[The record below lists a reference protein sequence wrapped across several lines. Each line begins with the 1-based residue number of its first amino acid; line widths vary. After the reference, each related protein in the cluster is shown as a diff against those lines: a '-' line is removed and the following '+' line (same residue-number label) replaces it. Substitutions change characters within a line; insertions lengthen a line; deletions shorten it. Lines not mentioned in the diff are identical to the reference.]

1 MKKIYLVTALA
12 CCALQPTLAQK
23 QEECKPVNLHCDH
36 LINPLGIDNA
46 NPRLSWMLDDA
57 RQGAR
62 QTAYQ
67 IIVSTDSLKANN
79 ENGEIWNSGK
89 KESDQILVTYPE
101 KNLQPFTKYY
111 WKVNVWDKDGKKA
124 TSDIN
129 SFETGM
135 MGMENWQGAWIGDN
149 RDINYKPAPISEKH
163 STLKRKS
170 NPPERTSP
178 SPVYTNYTSTERKLE
193 TIG

>member
-67 IIVSTDSLKANN
+67 IIVSTESKQRKRGNL
-79 ENGEIWNSGK
+79 ELGEKGIGSNPCHLSGK
-89 KESDQILVTYPE
+89 ESSTLYQILLE
-101 KNLQPFTKYY
+101 
-111 WKVNVWDKDGKKA
+111 
-124 TSDIN
+124 S
-129 SFETGM
+129 EC
-135 MGMENWQGAWIGDN
+135 MG
-149 RDINYKPAPISEKH
+149 
-163 STLKRKS
+163 
-170 NPPERTSP
+170 
-178 SPVYTNYTSTERKLE
+178 
-193 TIG
+193 

>member
-1 MKKIYLVTALA
+1 MKKIYLATALA

-129 SFETGM
+129 SFETGLATT
-135 MGMENWQGAWIGDN
+135 ETSTIS
-149 RDINYKPAPISEKH
+149 PPPISEKH

-178 SPVYTNYTSTERKLE
+178 SPVYTNYTSTERKSE

>member
-46 NPRLSWMLDDA
+46 NPRLSWMLNDA

-79 ENGEIWNSGK
+79 ENGEIRIKSLSPIRKRIFNPLPNITGK
-89 KESDQILVTYPE
+89 
-101 KNLQPFTKYY
+101 
-111 WKVNVWDKDGKKA
+111 
-124 TSDIN
+124 
-129 SFETGM
+129 
-135 MGMENWQGAWIGDN
+135 
-149 RDINYKPAPISEKH
+149 
-163 STLKRKS
+163 
-170 NPPERTSP
+170 
-178 SPVYTNYTSTERKLE
+178 
-193 TIG
+193 

>member
-111 WKVNVWDKDGKKA
+111 FFLRQLNNKLFVLRAYFDRYLFCL
-124 TSDIN
+124 I
-129 SFETGM
+129 GM
-135 MGMENWQGAWIGDN
+135 VI
-149 RDINYKPAPISEKH
+149 KH
-163 STLKRKS
+163 T
-170 NPPERTSP
+170 
-178 SPVYTNYTSTERKLE
+178 V
-193 TIG
+193 

>member
-62 QTAYQ
+62 QTESKQRKRGNLELGEKGIGSNPCHLSGKESSTLYQ
-67 IIVSTDSLKANN
+67 ILL
-79 ENGEIWNSGK
+79 
-89 KESDQILVTYPE
+89 ESE
-101 KNLQPFTKYY
+101 C
-111 WKVNVWDKDGKKA
+111 
-124 TSDIN
+124 
-129 SFETGM
+129 
-135 MGMENWQGAWIGDN
+135 MG
-149 RDINYKPAPISEKH
+149 
-163 STLKRKS
+163 
-170 NPPERTSP
+170 
-178 SPVYTNYTSTERKLE
+178 
-193 TIG
+193 

>member
-1 MKKIYLVTALA
+1 MTALA

-46 NPRLSWMLDDA
+46 NPRLSWMLNDA

-178 SPVYTNYTSTERKLE
+178 SPVYTNYTSTERKSE

>member
-67 IIVSTDSLKANN
+67 IIRGNL
-79 ENGEIWNSGK
+79 ELGEKGIGSNPCHLSGK
-89 KESDQILVTYPE
+89 ESSTLYQILLE
-101 KNLQPFTKYY
+101 
-111 WKVNVWDKDGKKA
+111 
-124 TSDIN
+124 S
-129 SFETGM
+129 EC
-135 MGMENWQGAWIGDN
+135 MG
-149 RDINYKPAPISEKH
+149 
-163 STLKRKS
+163 
-170 NPPERTSP
+170 
-178 SPVYTNYTSTERKLE
+178 
-193 TIG
+193 

>member
-79 ENGEIWNSGK
+79 ENGEKRIGSNPCHLSGK
-89 KESDQILVTYPE
+89 ESSTLYQILLE
-101 KNLQPFTKYY
+101 
-111 WKVNVWDKDGKKA
+111 
-124 TSDIN
+124 S
-129 SFETGM
+129 EC
-135 MGMENWQGAWIGDN
+135 MG
-149 RDINYKPAPISEKH
+149 
-163 STLKRKS
+163 
-170 NPPERTSP
+170 
-178 SPVYTNYTSTERKLE
+178 
-193 TIG
+193 

>member
-46 NPRLSWMLDDA
+46 NPRLSWMLNDA

-89 KESDQILVTYPE
+89 KVNPE
-101 KNLQPFTKYY
+101 KPDVPLNKNDAFQ
-111 WKVNVWDKDGKKA
+111 KVQKRRV
-124 TSDIN
+124 
-129 SFETGM
+129 
-135 MGMENWQGAWIGDN
+135 Q
-149 RDINYKPAPISEKH
+149 EK
-163 STLKRKS
+163 R
-170 NPPERTSP
+170 
-178 SPVYTNYTSTERKLE
+178 
-193 TIG
+193 

>member
-79 ENGEIWNSGK
+79 ENGETWNSGK
-89 KESDQILVTYPE
+89 KNRIKSLSPIRKRIFNPLPNIT
-101 KNLQPFTKYY
+101 
-111 WKVNVWDKDGKKA
+111 GK
-124 TSDIN
+124 
-129 SFETGM
+129 
-135 MGMENWQGAWIGDN
+135 
-149 RDINYKPAPISEKH
+149 
-163 STLKRKS
+163 
-170 NPPERTSP
+170 
-178 SPVYTNYTSTERKLE
+178 
-193 TIG
+193 

>member
-46 NPRLSWMLDDA
+46 NPRLSWMLNDA

-67 IIVSTDSLKANN
+67 IIVSTDSLN

-135 MGMENWQGAWIGDN
+135 MGMENWQGALLLSSTI
-149 RDINYKPAPISEKH
+149 RQTISGERNPSDSDGLTS
-163 STLKRKS
+163 STTVRFRRLSWMLWKSMVKRKVW
-170 NPPERTSP
+170 R
-178 SPVYTNYTSTERKLE
+178 
-193 TIG
+193 IW

>member
-111 WKVNVWDKDGKKA
+111 WKVNVWDK
-124 TSDIN
+124 TSTI
-129 SFETGM
+129 S
-135 MGMENWQGAWIGDN
+135 
-149 RDINYKPAPISEKH
+149 PPPISEKH

>member
-67 IIVSTDSLKANN
+67 IIVSTDSLKAKN
-79 ENGEIWNSGK
+79 ENGEI
-89 KESDQILVTYPE
+89 
-101 KNLQPFTKYY
+101 
-111 WKVNVWDKDGKKA
+111 
-124 TSDIN
+124 
-129 SFETGM
+129 
-135 MGMENWQGAWIGDN
+135 
-149 RDINYKPAPISEKH
+149 
-163 STLKRKS
+163 
-170 NPPERTSP
+170 
-178 SPVYTNYTSTERKLE
+178 
-193 TIG
+193 

>member
-79 ENGEIWNSGK
+79 ENGEIRK
-89 KESDQILVTYPE
+89 KKQKESDQILVTYPE

-135 MGMENWQGAWIGDN
+135 MGMENWHGLATTETSTIS
-149 RDINYKPAPISEKH
+149 PPPISEKH

-178 SPVYTNYTSTERKLE
+178 SPVYTNYTSTERKSE

>member
-46 NPRLSWMLDDA
+46 NPRLSWMLNDA

-79 ENGEIWNSGK
+79 ENGEIWNSGEK
-89 KESDQILVTYPE
+89 RIGSNPCHLSGKESSTLYQILLE
-101 KNLQPFTKYY
+101 
-111 WKVNVWDKDGKKA
+111 
-124 TSDIN
+124 S
-129 SFETGM
+129 EC
-135 MGMENWQGAWIGDN
+135 MG
-149 RDINYKPAPISEKH
+149 
-163 STLKRKS
+163 
-170 NPPERTSP
+170 
-178 SPVYTNYTSTERKLE
+178 
-193 TIG
+193 

>member
-12 CCALQPTLAQK
+12 CCALHPTLAQK

-67 IIVSTDSLKANN
+67 IMEL
-79 ENGEIWNSGK
+79 GEKGIGSNPCHLSGK
-89 KESDQILVTYPE
+89 ESSTLYQILLE
-101 KNLQPFTKYY
+101 
-111 WKVNVWDKDGKKA
+111 
-124 TSDIN
+124 S
-129 SFETGM
+129 EC
-135 MGMENWQGAWIGDN
+135 MG
-149 RDINYKPAPISEKH
+149 
-163 STLKRKS
+163 
-170 NPPERTSP
+170 
-178 SPVYTNYTSTERKLE
+178 
-193 TIG
+193 

>member
-111 WKVNVWDKDGKKA
+111 WKVNVWFSRMQAIPALCIAFIKCL
-124 TSDIN
+124 N
-129 SFETGM
+129 SCAGSFVALYERF
-135 MGMENWQGAWIGDN
+135 GAI
-149 RDINYKPAPISEKH
+149 
-163 STLKRKS
+163 
-170 NPPERTSP
+170 
-178 SPVYTNYTSTERKLE
+178 
-193 TIG
+193 

>member
-67 IIVSTDSLKANN
+67 IVVSTDSLK
-79 ENGEIWNSGK
+79 GKYGTRGK
-89 KESDQILVTYPE
+89 KNRIKSLSPIRKRIFNPLP
-101 KNLQPFTKYY
+101 NII
-111 WKVNVWDKDGKKA
+111 GK
-124 TSDIN
+124 
-129 SFETGM
+129 
-135 MGMENWQGAWIGDN
+135 
-149 RDINYKPAPISEKH
+149 
-163 STLKRKS
+163 
-170 NPPERTSP
+170 
-178 SPVYTNYTSTERKLE
+178 
-193 TIG
+193 

>member
-79 ENGEIWNSGK
+79 ENGEIWNWGK
-89 KESDQILVTYPE
+89 KNRIKSLSPIRKESSTLYQILLE
-101 KNLQPFTKYY
+101 
-111 WKVNVWDKDGKKA
+111 
-124 TSDIN
+124 S
-129 SFETGM
+129 EC
-135 MGMENWQGAWIGDN
+135 MG
-149 RDINYKPAPISEKH
+149 
-163 STLKRKS
+163 
-170 NPPERTSP
+170 
-178 SPVYTNYTSTERKLE
+178 
-193 TIG
+193 

>member
-111 WKVNVWDKDGKKA
+111 WKVNVWDKDGKKGY
-124 TSDIN
+124 
-129 SFETGM
+129 FGH
-135 MGMENWQGAWIGDN
+135 QQL
-149 RDINYKPAPISEKH
+149 RDRNDGNGELAGRMDWRQQRH
-163 STLKRKS
+163 QL
-170 NPPERTSP
+170 
-178 SPVYTNYTSTERKLE
+178 
-193 TIG
+193 